1 MNNKFELKKNHMTI
15 NCDGGMGNRL
25 NSLIGGIWTSK
36 KLNIPYTITWPP
48 NNACGCYFHDLFD
61 TTTPV
66 TTQGIN
72 SLFENNI
79 KNIFLIHKNHTKFEL
94 KRWYK
99 MNEDSLKQLLTEDDH
114 IVYYHDQIPELITN
128 KDIINIL
135 SGLKIQ
141 KHILEEINN
150 FCLNNKIDSTVQ
162 GVHLRLTDRSHEIN
176 VNDLYNIVL
185 SQPDNKF
192 FVCSDSL
199 EWESKFSLL
208 DNVFCYPKT
217 EYVTTLISGKWRN
230 TVTDQ
235 EGRISEYNVNR
246 SRNSVIQAFID
257 LLILSKTSI
266 LATNKNSTFLKI
278 AYLYNSMWGEVK

>member
-36 KLNIPYTITWPP
+36 KLNIPYTIAWPS

-114 IVYYHDQIPELITN
+114 IIYYHDQIPGFITN
-128 KDIINIL
+128 KDIISIL
-135 SGLKIQ
+135 SELKIQ

-150 FCLNNKIDSTVQ
+150 FCLNNKINSTVQ
-162 GVHLRLTDRSHEIN
+162 GLHLRLTDRSDEIN
-176 VNDLYNIVL
+176 VNEFYNRVL
-185 SQPDNKF
+185 SQPQDKF
-192 FVCSDSL
+192 FVCSDDFD
-199 EWESKFSLL
+199 WESKFSSL
-208 DNVFCYPKT
+208 DNVSTYQKT
-217 EYVTTLISGKWRN
+217 EYVEKNIPGKWR
-230 TVTDQ
+230 TKVTDQ
-235 EGRISEYNVNR
+235 EGRISNYNVNR
-246 SRNSVIQAFID
+246 PRNSVIQAFID
-257 LLILSKTSI
+257 LIILSKTSI
-266 LATNKNSTFLKI
+266 ISTNKNSTFLKI
-278 AYLYNSMWGEVK
+278 AYLYNNIYKNK